1 MDSLELSMEG
11 YIEYARQQ
19 RISAGDVKGVFKSL
33 FGKTEIYTQEQLQEI
48 DAHRREILER
58 YRNPYAITRQE
69 IEWAANNYKNLNE
82 PQIIDILTRYGETA
96 MRSADGLDFN
106 RNATLFSLTTF
117 PGVII
122 DYEDVFAIGLVSN
135 VKVNKRNTRTDTVVC
150 VMFTNDPY
158 IPVFPIWYRYDLK
171 LNEMMYSQ
179 QARIDIANAYQ
190 AVCPNLTYPITEV
203 KELKKIIAQE
213 PNIKGNIS
221 KEQMEKYLTD
231 ADYCSGIFDT
241 SEYECY
247 VNYSVEDLLE
257 SYGYVRG
264 PVAEKT
270 LGMGSKSTRDFWMF
284 HIDNISKR
292 VKGKQ

>member
-1 MDSLELSMEG
+1 MDGLELSMEG
-11 YIEYARQQ
+11 YIEYAQQQ

-33 FGKTEIYTQEQLQEI
+33 FGKAEIYTQEQLQEI
-48 DAHRREILER
+48 DAHRRKILER

-69 IEWAANNYKNLNE
+69 MEWAANNYKNLND
-82 PQIIDILTRYGETA
+82 PQIIDILTRYGESA

-135 VKVNKRNTRTDTVVC
+135 AKVNKRNTRTDTVVC

-179 QARIDIANAYQ
+179 QARIDIMNAYQ

-221 KEQMEKYLTD
+221 KEQMEKILTD

-247 VNYSVEDLLE
+247 VNYSV
-257 SYGYVRG
+257 
-264 PVAEKT
+264 
-270 LGMGSKSTRDFWMF
+270 
-284 HIDNISKR
+284 
-292 VKGKQ
+292 